1 MDIHGRPKGYTRS
14 VTKRLVDVDDDKL
27 DEVRTL
33 LDTSTT
39 KATVNGALEEVL
51 ALAARRRAL
60 LDIEVVAGSADLA
73 RDDQRRAAWA

>member
-1 MDIHGRPKGYTRS
+1 MDIHGRPEGYTRS

-33 LDTSTT
+33 LGTSTM